1 MREIK
6 EIPLTEDDIVDILL
20 RYKPALAKIFR
31 QSVDLEIDEEGEI
44 HAFTTAGGMSLEPIV
59 NTSIKAVGLEELKAP
74 VAIVKLVEERMKN
87 LTVQQRKALFYR
99 YIDHDMRRGYPEYL
113 DKDDW
118 RVKYHTRSLSQ
129 VAKKLEVKKQ
139 SAQALIERALKR
151 ILKNTTCGG

>member
-20 RYKPALAKIFR
+20 RYKPALSKIFR
-31 QSVDLEIDEEGEI
+31 QSVDLEIDDEGEI

-74 VAIVKLVEERMKN
+74 VAVVKLVENWMKD

-113 DKDDW
+113 DRDDW
-118 RVKYHTRSLSQ
+118 RVKYHTRSERQ
-129 VAKKLEVKKQ
+129 VAKVMGITRDSVREYIRRGIRK
-139 SAQALIERALKR
+139 
-151 ILKNTTCGG
+151 ILRSI